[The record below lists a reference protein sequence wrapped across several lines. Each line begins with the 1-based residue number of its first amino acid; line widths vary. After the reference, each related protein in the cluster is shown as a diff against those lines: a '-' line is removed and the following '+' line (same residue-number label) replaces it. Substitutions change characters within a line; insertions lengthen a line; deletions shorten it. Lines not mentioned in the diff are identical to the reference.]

1 MTRTTVPLI
10 YWTLRA
16 VGHKPA
22 QAYALAT
29 GRTESALIAGL
40 SHRGEKK

>member
-1 MTRTTVPLI
+1 MRAVPLI

-22 QAYALAT
+22 VAYALAIAR
-29 GRTESALIAGL
+29 RTA
-40 SHRGEKK
+40 

>member
-1 MTRTTVPLI
+1 MQVPLI

-22 QAYALAT
+22 KAWALAIA
-29 GRTESALIAGL
+29 RRSA
-40 SHRGEKK
+40 

>member
-22 QAYALAT
+22 QAFALAL
-29 GRTESALIAGL
+29 RRSA
-40 SHRGEKK
+40 